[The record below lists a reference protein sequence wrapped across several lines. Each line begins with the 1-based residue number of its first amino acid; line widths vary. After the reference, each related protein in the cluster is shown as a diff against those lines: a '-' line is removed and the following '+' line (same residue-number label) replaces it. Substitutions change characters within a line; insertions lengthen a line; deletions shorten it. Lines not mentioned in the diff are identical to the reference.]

1 MADAFITSED
11 LLCRV
16 MQDGSLFGLKF
27 RITWSGPCAN
37 ACRFEEA
44 ERLCRNAIMI
54 LEKSV
59 GAEDVNVAAALS
71 LQATCLQ

>member
-1 MADAFITSED
+1 MD
-11 LLCRV
+11 
-16 MQDGSLFGLKF
+16 
-27 RITWSGPCAN
+27 

-44 ERLCRNAIMI
+44 ERLCRNAIII

-59 GAEDVNVAAALS
+59 GEEDVNVAAALS

>member
-1 MADAFITSED
+1 MFTRVVWDACMRLT
-11 LLCRV
+11 RV
-16 MQDGSLFGLKF
+16 VWD
-27 RITWSGPCAN
+27 

-59 GAEDVNVAAALS
+59 GEEDVNVAAALS

>member
-1 MADAFITSED
+1 MPRLMHSSLAKPKVGVC
-11 LLCRV
+11 L
-16 MQDGSLFGLKF
+16 GSTVGL
-27 RITWSGPCAN
+27 RDHGL

-59 GAEDVNVAAALS
+59 GEEDVNVAAALS

>member
-1 MADAFITSED
+1 MEVCWAQLHVFLIITC
-11 LLCRV
+11 L
-16 MQDGSLFGLKF
+16 G
-27 RITWSGPCAN
+27 
-37 ACRFEEA
+37 ACRFEDA

-59 GAEDVNVAAALS
+59 GEDDVNVAAALS